1 MEFSRCARTGVR
13 EKIRPEDGL
22 SKLNSARY
30 RGHGDRI
37 NSVPVN
43 LE

>member
-22 SKLNSARY
+22 SKLNSARHFETP
-30 RGHGDRI
+30 R
-37 NSVPVN
+37 STFF
-43 LE
+43 